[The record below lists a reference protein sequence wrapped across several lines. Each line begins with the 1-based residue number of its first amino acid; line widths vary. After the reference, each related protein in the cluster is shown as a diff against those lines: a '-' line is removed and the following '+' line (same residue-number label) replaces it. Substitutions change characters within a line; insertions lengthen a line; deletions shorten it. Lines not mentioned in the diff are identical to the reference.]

1 MPGEDDE
8 LVNEG
13 MYGKAC
19 SQYLQANLAC
29 RGYSVP
35 FVVCEDWGWW
45 VEIKGLD
52 FSCGIGIYGLQID
65 DSEELDLCVTVL
77 TPKGKKR
84 NWTKL
89 RSIDTSAEVERL
101 YETIRRVFEDDA
113 EITIVSETPDF
124 PLG

>member
-35 FVVCEDWGWW
+35 FVVCEDWDG
-45 VEIKGLD
+45 G
-52 FSCGIGIYGLQID
+52 
-65 DSEELDLCVTVL
+65 
-77 TPKGKKR
+77 
-84 NWTKL
+84 
-89 RSIDTSAEVERL
+89 
-101 YETIRRVFEDDA
+101 
-113 EITIVSETPDF
+113 
-124 PLG
+124 